1 MQYFFIEE
9 VLQYSYTF
17 NPLTLDNSVNF
28 SFTLLVLKFIS
39 NKISSLIFF
48 SELYHYIHTCHLHF
62 TNTVEN

>member
-9 VLQYSYTF
+9 VLEYSYTF

-39 NKISSLIFF
+39 NKISSLIIF
-48 SELYHYIHTCHLHF
+48 SELYY
-62 TNTVEN
+62 